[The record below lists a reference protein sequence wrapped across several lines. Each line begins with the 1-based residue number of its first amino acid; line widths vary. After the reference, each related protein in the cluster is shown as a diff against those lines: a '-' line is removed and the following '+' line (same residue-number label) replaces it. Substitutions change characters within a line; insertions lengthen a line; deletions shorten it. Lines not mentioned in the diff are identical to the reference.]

1 MSRKNNEDALSG
13 RDRAQSQ
20 PSVVPAPGDVVSSP
34 DAPDASGQTPS
45 ASVGGVS
52 HAGVAPAADPAA
64 DAVTV
69 ADSDVPDASGQAPSA
84 SVGGVSHA
92 GAAPAAEFAAGAT
105 AVVAPAALAAEKTA
119 ASKGFAPD
127 GKPARTGA
135 PKKSRFRTARGWV
148 AFACVAFALA
158 GMAFRVGIG
167 TPSAFGIQQIS
178 AICPLG
184 ALETMAGAKGVML
197 HPLLL
202 FVLVVVLIALVGK
215 AFCAWMCPVPWLQK
229 FFRPRKRG
237 AAKGEAGHDT
247 PMKSGVGH
255 NAWAKADTG
264 CEASGLG
271 GAGHDASASCDN
283 SDAGSA
289 QAGPSTSGVAEAR
302 EPQIGTASGASYQ
315 KTRECVSVAGGEC
328 ANDAHGVTTAASKC
342 AAEELAG
349 GCGSGSL
356 DSARTRAIF
365 GSNNTEPAGKQAAC
379 SSSASASAPEPACSP
394 SAAGAVAA
402 AEVERAGGS
411 RQAYP
416 VASEL
421 VAGFESAPT
430 GRGAASAS
438 SASACAFASVSA
450 SELAAA
456 SAPAGASAS
465 AAACSPS
472 ACAACSGAKACAK
485 ALAPVGGKRDGLQL
499 DSRHAVLVGT
509 LASAAVFGFPVFCL
523 ICPVGLTFA
532 TIIGLWNL
540 VQFNEPSWALV
551 IFPVILILEVTV
563 LRKWCS
569 KICPISALV
578 SLLSNLN
585 VTLRPRVKTDVC
597 LRSRGVD
604 CHACVDACPEQ
615 LDPHSKRIPEC
626 SKCGKCVDACP
637 AKAISIKLL
646 K

>member
-1 MSRKNNEDALSG
+1 MSDKENS
-13 RDRAQSQ
+13 
-20 PSVVPAPGDVVSSP
+20 
-34 DAPDASGQTPS
+34 
-45 ASVGGVS
+45 
-52 HAGVAPAADPAA
+52 
-64 DAVTV
+64 
-69 ADSDVPDASGQAPSA
+69 
-84 SVGGVSHA
+84 
-92 GAAPAAEFAAGAT
+92 
-105 AVVAPAALAAEKTA
+105 
-119 ASKGFAPD
+119 
-127 GKPARTGA
+127 A

-229 FFRPRKRG
+229 FFRPKKRSV
-237 AAKGEAGHDT
+237 AKG
-247 PMKSGVGH
+247 GVGH
-255 NAWAKADTG
+255 GVLANSGAGREAAEKADAG
-264 CEASGLG
+264 C
-271 GAGHDASASCDN
+271 DAPASCGDL
-283 SDAGSA
+283 DAGSVQGEPPTFGA
-289 QAGPSTSGVAEAR
+289 SEAR
-302 EPQIGTASGASYQ
+302 EPQTRTVSGASCQ
-315 KTRECVSVAGGEC
+315 NARECVSAAVGEC
-328 ANDAHGVTTAASKC
+328 SNDAHDAAIAASEHAANAC
-342 AAEELAG
+342 AADSGFSSLDFA
-349 GCGSGSL
+349 CARAISGSKT
-356 DSARTRAIF
+356 A
-365 GSNNTEPAGKQAAC
+365 EP
-379 SSSASASAPEPACSP
+379 EETHPACP
-394 SAAGAVAA
+394 
-402 AEVERAGGS
+402 
-411 RQAYP
+411 
-416 VASEL
+416 
-421 VAGFESAPT
+421 
-430 GRGAASAS
+430 
-438 SASACAFASVSA
+438 
-450 SELAAA
+450 
-456 SAPAGASAS
+456 
-465 AAACSPS
+465 PS
-472 ACAACSGAKACAK
+472 ACAACAGAAACAK
-485 ALAPVGGKRDGLQL
+485 VLAPVGGARDGVQL

-540 VQFNEPSWALV
+540 VQFDEPSWALI
-551 IFPVILILEVTV
+551 IFPIILIAEVTV

-585 VTLRPRVKTDVC
+585 VTLRPRVKADVC

-604 CHACVDACPEQ
+604 CHACVDVCPEQ

-626 SKCGKCVDACP
+626 SKCGKCVEACP

>member
-1 MSRKNNEDALSG
+1 MSDKKNS
-13 RDRAQSQ
+13 
-20 PSVVPAPGDVVSSP
+20 
-34 DAPDASGQTPS
+34 
-45 ASVGGVS
+45 
-52 HAGVAPAADPAA
+52 
-64 DAVTV
+64 
-69 ADSDVPDASGQAPSA
+69 
-84 SVGGVSHA
+84 
-92 GAAPAAEFAAGAT
+92 
-105 AVVAPAALAAEKTA
+105 
-119 ASKGFAPD
+119 
-127 GKPARTGA
+127 A

-178 AICPLG
+178 AICLLG
-184 ALETMAGAKGVML
+184 ALEAMAGAKGVML

-237 AAKGEAGHDT
+237 AAKG
-247 PMKSGVGH
+247 
-255 NAWAKADTG
+255 
-264 CEASGLG
+264 
-271 GAGHDASASCDN
+271 GAGHDAPASCDD
-283 SDAGSA
+283 SDAGFA
-289 QAGPSTSGVAEAR
+289 RAKPSTAGVAEAR
-302 EPQIGTASGASYQ
+302 EPQIGTASGASCQ
-315 KTRECVSVAGGEC
+315 KTRECVSVAGGEY
-328 ANDAHGVTTAASKC
+328 ANDAHGVTTATSEC
-342 AAEELAG
+342 AAKEPAG
-349 GCGSGSL
+349 GCETLPL
-356 DSARTRAIF
+356 DSAHTRAIF
-365 GSNNTEPAGKQAAC
+365 GSNNTEPARKQ
-379 SSSASASAPEPACSP
+379 
-394 SAAGAVAA
+394 
-402 AEVERAGGS
+402 
-411 RQAYP
+411 
-416 VASEL
+416 
-421 VAGFESAPT
+421 
-430 GRGAASAS
+430 
-438 SASACAFASVSA
+438 
-450 SELAAA
+450 
-456 SAPAGASAS
+456 
-465 AAACSPS
+465 AACSPS

-485 ALAPVGGKRDGLQL
+485 ALAPVGGKRDGVQL

-532 TIIGLWNL
+532 IIIGLWNL
-540 VQFNEPSWALV
+540 VQFNEPSWALI
-551 IFPVILILEVTV
+551 IFPIILIAEVTV

-585 VTLRPRVKTDVC
+585 VTLRPRVKADAC

-615 LDPHSKRIPEC
+615 LDPHSNRISEC